1 MRRGRFVESYAPSI
15 AAGEAIGRA
24 GRPDLA
30 YACWTDAAGAAAAA
44 GEFERALE
52 FIDRGF
58 AALAEHRLQAP
69 ELQLLAARC
78 FLLTRL
84 GRIDDARAAA
94 EAERR
99 LAEQLAQPE
108 LVAMASHDS
117 GLVALKAGEHE
128 LAALLLGDALVDGAP
143 ISRPLTRLALAEACA
158 LSGQPDRADA
168 ELRATVLEP
177 VRASDFPDALVPRL
191 TRIQGLVALARDDR
205 KEAARR
211 LHESI
216 AGWERLL
223 DRARGVENMTAVLA
237 DLGRPV
243 VGLVE
248 PEHELER
255 ARCEL
260 QALQTTPAKGSPN
273 AVFP

>member
-1 MRRGRFVESYAPSI
+1 
-15 AAGEAIGRA
+15 
-24 GRPDLA
+24 
-30 YACWTDAAGAAAAA
+30 
-44 GEFERALE
+44 
-52 FIDRGF
+52 
-58 AALAEHRLQAP
+58 
-69 ELQLLAARC
+69 
-78 FLLTRL
+78 
-84 GRIDDARAAA
+84 
-94 EAERR
+94 
-99 LAEQLAQPE
+99 
-108 LVAMASHDS
+108 
-117 GLVALKAGEHE
+117 LKAGQHE

-143 ISRPLTRLALAEACA
+143 ISRPLTRLAIAEACA

-177 VRASDFPDALVPRL
+177 VRASDFPDAIVPRL

-205 KEAARR
+205 KEAVRR

-255 ARCEL
+255 ARREL
-260 QALQTTPAKGSPN
+260 EALQTKAAKGSQN